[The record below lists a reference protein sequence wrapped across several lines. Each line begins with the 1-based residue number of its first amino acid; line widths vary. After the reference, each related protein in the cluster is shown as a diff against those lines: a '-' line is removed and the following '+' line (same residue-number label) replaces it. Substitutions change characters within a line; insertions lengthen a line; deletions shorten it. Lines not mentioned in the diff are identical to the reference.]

1 MDSQRLNA
9 VDKNEMKV
17 LITAIASLTLLEALT
32 LCVLRIDGTIML
44 AVGAIVGG
52 IATSIIKKIRKQ

>member
-1 MDSQRLNA
+1 MQRLNSL
-9 VDKNEMKV
+9 DKNEMKV
-17 LITAIASLTLLEALT
+17 LIAAIASLTLLEALT